1 MTIAHRPFTDYD
13 TYVYRQGG
21 KARNSSAKLMRHL
34 DRNIASYTRLF
45 QNARPHLKAGPV
57 LCLGARTGA
66 ESIGAERAGFT
77 GSVGIDLHPAGPTV
91 LQADWHD
98 LPFPD
103 CVFANAYS
111 NSLDHCFDLEKM
123 AGQVRRVLGKGGRF
137 YVMATNRPNKS
148 AEKWLSIP
156 SNEALYWDSS
166 ADLSAAICA
175 YGFTE
180 IHAWRKGK
188 WGNHILRVN
197 K

>member
-1 MTIAHRPFTDYD
+1 MIAHRPFKDYE
-13 TYVYRQGG
+13 TYKYRQGG

-34 DRNIASYTRLF
+34 DRNIRSYTRLF
-45 QNARPHLKAGPV
+45 ENAKPHLKDGPV

-66 ESIGAERAGFT
+66 ESIGAARAGFA

-91 LQADWHD
+91 IEADWHE
-98 LPFPD
+98 LPFRD
-103 CVFANAYS
+103 GIFANAYC
-111 NSLDHCFDLEKM
+111 NSLDHCFDLERM
-123 AGQVRRVLGKGGRF
+123 ALQVRRVLGKGGRF
-137 YVMATNRPNKS
+137 YVMATNRPGKT
-148 AEKWLSIP
+148 AEKWLSNS

-166 ADLSAAICA
+166 ADLSEAICA
-175 YGFTE
+175 YGYTE

>member
-21 KARNSSAKLMRHL
+21 KARNSADRLMRHL
-34 DRNIASYTRLF
+34 DRNVRSYTTLF
-45 QNARPHLKAGPV
+45 QNARPHLKAGPM

-77 GSVGIDLHPAGPTV
+77 GSVGVDLHPAGPTV
-91 LQADWHD
+91 MAADWHS
-98 LPFPD
+98 LPFAD
-103 CVFANAYS
+103 GTFANAYC
-111 NSLDHCFDLEKM
+111 NSLDHCLHLDRM
-123 AGQVRRVLGKGGRF
+123 AAEVHRVLGTGGRF
-137 YVMATNRPNKS
+137 YVMATNRPGKTV
-148 AEKWLSIP
+148 EKWLSIQ

-175 YGFTE
+175 LGFTE
-180 IHAWRKGK
+180 VHSWRKGK
-188 WGNHILRVN
+188 WGNHILRVT